1 MCTKKI
7 SRQFCLA
14 AGLLIMLL
22 ATTGAMAQQRKE
34 YKYYTV
40 DSGTAGAAS
49 TPTML
54 FDDDMLTKWCVLK
67 DFVL

>member
-40 DSGTAGAAS
+40 DSGTAEAAS

-54 FDDDMLTKWCVLK
+54 FDDDMSTEWCVLK